1 MSPFSLTRVG
11 LVNFLSS
18 LAILSVFTYIPYWG
32 KIIGL
37 TDPEIA
43 LAATLYGIVA
53 FASGILSGRLS
64 DLLGVRKIFVII
76 GLLSGSVTI
85 FGLIIP
91 NELEFLLF
99 RALSGIG
106 IGMFAPA
113 LVGLVSDKGD
123 KMGNFSAYGAFGWA
137 VGVLISGVIG
147 LYWIEGIFI
156 FGGFSFF
163 VAAILAFT
171 IHEERVTQKKYKDSV
186 VTVFWKRK
194 RGYLALTIRHSFAT
208 AIWTFWALF
217 LTDLGAT
224 TFWIAVIQ
232 CTNATTQSIVMN
244 KFTDAMNSQKMI
256 SLGLLVSS
264 ITFISFTIPPTFVG
278 IIPLQIL
285 LGVSWSFLYV
295 GTLRYSVE
303 KSRFDKATASGII
316 TSIMAVS
323 NILGSLIALIVSL
336 IGGSYIDIIVSA
348 AVATLLTFLI
358 FVFFERTSESL
369 SAERGNLHD

>member
-1 MSPFSLTRVG
+1 MSPLSLTRVG

-18 LAILSVFTYIPYWG
+18 LAILSVFTYVPYWG

-37 TDPEIA
+37 NDPEIA

-64 DLLGVRKIFVII
+64 DLKGVRKVFVIF
-76 GLLSGSVTI
+76 GLIAGSITI

-91 NELEFLLF
+91 NKLEFLLF
-99 RALSGIG
+99 RGLSGIG

-123 KMGNFSAYGAFGWA
+123 KMGNFSAYGAMGWA

-147 LYWIEGIFI
+147 LYWIEGVFI
-156 FGGFSFF
+156 FGGFSFL

-171 IHEERVTQKKYKDSV
+171 IYEERVTQKKYKDSV
-186 VTVFWKRK
+186 LTVFWERK
-194 RGYLALTIRHSFAT
+194 IGYLALTIRHSFAT

-232 CTNATTQSIVMN
+232 CTNATTQTIVMN
-244 KFTDAMNSQKMI
+244 KFTDLMKSQKMI

-264 ITFISFTIPPTFVG
+264 ITFISFT
-278 IIPLQIL
+278 
-285 LGVSWSFLYV
+285 
-295 GTLRYSVE
+295 LRYSVE
-303 KSRFDKATASGII
+303 KSSFDKATASGII

-323 NILGSLIALIVSL
+323 NILGSLIALIITL

-348 AVATLLTFLI
+348 GWATFSTFVI
-358 FVFFERTSESL
+358 FIFFERTSESSPAQRDSL
-369 SAERGNLHD
+369 YN